1 MRSRMVN
8 GYDPHEGPW
17 ERRGMGREDVSS
29 DDDSLSFEGSEAS
42 DDEM

>member
-17 ERRGMGREDVSS
+17 EWRGLGREEESS
-29 DDDSLSFEGSEAS
+29 DDDSASSEGSEAS
-42 DDEM
+42 DEET